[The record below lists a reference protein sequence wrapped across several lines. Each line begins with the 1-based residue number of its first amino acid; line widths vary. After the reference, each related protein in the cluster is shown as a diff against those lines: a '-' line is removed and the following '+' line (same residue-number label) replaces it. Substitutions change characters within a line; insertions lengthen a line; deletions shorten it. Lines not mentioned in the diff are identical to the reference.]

1 MRYDY
6 NEICQL
12 VTDKPKTSSEIASE
26 FYNAG
31 WLDNSKRQHVGKVL
45 TSLVN
50 DG

>member
-12 VTDKPKTSSEIASE
+12 VTDEPKTVSEIVAE
-26 FYNAG
+26 FYHADWVDFG
-31 WLDNSKRQHVGKVL
+31 KRQHVGKVL
-45 TSLVN
+45 KSLQD